1 MKMGVLKIKEAI
13 EMAKSKG
20 VKITQMKIARKI
32 WPDSTPAA
40 QRVNMYNLVNGETAR
55 VSPDW
60 IKIIS
65 KAYIAIFGNGWQETR
80 GCVS

>member
-1 MKMGVLKIKEAI
+1 MGVLKIKEAI

-65 KAYIAIFGNGWQETR
+65 EECGVTADFLLGINKDE
-80 GCVS
+80 